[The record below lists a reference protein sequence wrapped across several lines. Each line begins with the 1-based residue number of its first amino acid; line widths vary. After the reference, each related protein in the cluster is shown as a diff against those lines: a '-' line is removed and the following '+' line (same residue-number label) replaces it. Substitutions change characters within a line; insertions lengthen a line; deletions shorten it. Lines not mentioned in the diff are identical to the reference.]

1 MSARWR
7 LCSPQGVPA
16 GVGILQI
23 AADDADQLDR
33 VLEHLGLGMVD
44 VGQVRLRD
52 LLGVDQG
59 VVMRVSPT
67 CCILTPHGGVEILRR
82 LGEVLRDAGLEAWE
96 EIDPLAL
103 YPEASSEIEARMLLA
118 LASCASPRGVDL
130 LLVQPERWSQPDA
143 RTDPDLDRVR
153 MHLLVPPTVVLVGP
167 PNVGKSTLLNA
178 MGGRMVSI
186 TRDEEGT
193 TRDHVGVMLEL
204 DGLCVRCVDTPG
216 LRNNPDSAEAEA
228 WRLAEIEVAR
238 ADLVLLCGDSGSP
251 PPAPEHLPVMGGRR
265 LTVALR
271 RDLGAPAWE
280 ADLAVST
287 RTGEGIDALAR
298 LIRRTLVSDRAIE
311 DPSPWRFW

>member
-23 AADDADQLDR
+23 AADDASQLDC
-33 VLEHLGLGMVD
+33 VLERLGLGMVD

-67 CCILTPHGGVEILRR
+67 GCLLTPHGGVEILRR
-82 LGEVLRDAGLEAWE
+82 LGEVLRAAGLEEWE
-96 EIDPLAL
+96 DVDPWSL

-130 LLVQPERWSQPDA
+130 LLVQPERWSQSDA
-143 RTDPDLDRVR
+143 RSDPDLDRSR
-153 MHLLVPPTVVLVGP
+153 MHLLVPPTVALVGP

-178 MGGRMVSI
+178 LGGQVVSI

-204 DGLCVRCVDTPG
+204 DGLCVRCIDTPG
-216 LRNNPDSAEAEA
+216 MRKNPDPAEAEA
-228 WRLAEIEVAR
+228 RRLAEIEIAR
-238 ADLVLLCGDSGSP
+238 ADLVLLCGDAGAAP
-251 PPAPEHLPVMGGRR
+251 PTPAHLPTNGGRR
-265 LTVALR
+265 LTVVLR
-271 RDLGAPAWE
+271 RDLGDPAFA
-280 ADLAVST
+280 ADLAVSA
-287 RTGEGIDALAR
+287 RTGVGIDALAR
-298 LIRRTLVSDRAIE
+298 LIRRTLVPDRAIE